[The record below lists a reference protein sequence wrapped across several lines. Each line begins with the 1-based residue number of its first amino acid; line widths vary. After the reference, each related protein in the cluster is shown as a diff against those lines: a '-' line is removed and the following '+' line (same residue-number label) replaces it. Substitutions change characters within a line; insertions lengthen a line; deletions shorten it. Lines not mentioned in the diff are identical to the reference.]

1 MARRKNTKI
10 QMGRDTKQEF
20 IEWLELEPRI
30 LVYITDDGRY
40 YFKII

>member
-1 MARRKNTKI
+1 
-10 QMGRDTKQEF
+10 MGRSSKQEF

-40 YFKII
+40 YFKKYRLKLHEYWV

>member
-1 MARRKNTKI
+1 ME
-10 QMGRDTKQEF
+10 MGSDITQEF

-30 LVYITDDGRY
+30 LVYITSDGRY